1 MKRNKIIGII
11 LITIGFFVSAYPLVI
26 QKYADYQQKLL
37 VEAYGQI
44 LSNNITNQT
53 ENSNQIESNTID
65 AGINKANTNVES
77 IGRTEQDIDIEIANS
92 QSNEDDI
99 MNPENIGKLIDKTSK
114 DEIVEKESLLSQLKQ
129 SLLDSLSGKLEKD
142 AVEDLLSRQEILGL
156 IEIEKISINKII
168 VEGTGRENIRLTIGH
183 MIQSKSIGEDGN
195 CALAGHRG
203 GTYGT
208 FFKNIDQLEVD
219 DEIKITNMQGE
230 EYIYKVYEQLV
241 TEATDMEVISD
252 ISGEKTLTLI
262 SCEDNG
268 TKRLII
274 HARMED

>member
-11 LITIGFFVSAYPLVI
+11 LLTIGLLVSAYPLVI
-26 QKYADYQQKLL
+26 QKYANYQQKLL
-37 VEAYGQI
+37 VEAYGQM
-44 LSNNITNQT
+44 LSNNITNQK
-53 ENSNQIESNTID
+53 ENNNQIKSDTID
-65 AGINKANTNVES
+65 DVSYEDNVLNSEDTGNS
-77 IGRTEQDIDIEIANS
+77 I
-92 QSNEDDI
+92 
-99 MNPENIGKLIDKTSK
+99 KKTYN

-129 SLLDSLSGKLEKD
+129 SLFDSLSGKLEKD
-142 AVEDLLSRQEILGL
+142 VVEDLLSRQEILGL
-156 IEIEKISINKII
+156 IEIEKININKII

-219 DEIKITNMQGE
+219 DEIKITNLQGE

-241 TEATDMEVISD
+241 TDATDMEVISD

-268 TKRLII
+268 TKRLVI
-274 HARMED
+274 HARIED